1 MLNHRKPRPLGL
13 PGFPLKKGED
23 FQVFLKKRKIIV
35 DNKISFKK
43 YKKIQ
48 IV

>member
-1 MLNHRKPRPLGL
+1 L
-13 PGFPLKKGED
+13 PGFPFKKRED
-23 FQVFLKKRKIIV
+23 FQVFLKKKKEDFV
-35 DNKISFKK
+35 DNKISFEK